1 MTTGCL
7 VRSFQARLSRSVA
20 GIALSV
26 AGLCAGVLLAAAVP
40 TPDYQSY
47 RDNPTST
54 AKEQIEAF
62 AKLHGKEQS
71 GALAN
76 FVLGITA
83 FTQKNFADSQQY
95 LQAARPLLPRLADYI
110 AYYIAASKAV
120 ANDDAGVIAELTAV
134 RNINSPVVPQST
146 LLEAKALIHTQAYL
160 EAIKI
165 LRAHFGALPQPDGD
179 LSLAQAYEGQGERAQ
194 AAALYQR
201 VYYTRPATPQA
212 VDAAAAIERLK
223 TAMGK
228 EYPSP
233 IPQQVLARG
242 DQWLAR
248 KQFIKAHEEFKDMLP
263 LLTGVEHDQA
273 LVRMGAAELLGGN
286 APAGLK
292 YLTSL
297 HLAHSEADAERNYYL
312 GDAGLTNLEKH
323 YPDSPWR
330 LKSLVALG
338 NGYMKEHQ
346 PDRAIPL
353 FRAAA
358 AKFPP
363 DSVTAQV
370 HWQVAWQAYLVRA
383 SDAAVLMKE
392 QLTKYPDD
400 QRAASALYFLGRLSE
415 EAGDAASA
423 RAYYERVR
431 SVFPHYYYGT
441 LGAGRLEDP
450 ALSPVAPNPEVL
462 QSLDQV
468 KFPRPHQIVEETPT
482 PATLAHIERARLLT
496 SAGFPDWAETEMRFG
511 AATDGQRHLLALEL
525 AKSDPTLALSLRHMK
540 VLTPE
545 YLTLDYDRAPKEV
558 WGYLF
563 PLPLQQDLEKAAK
576 ESNLDPYLV
585 AGLIRQESEFN
596 PVVISRAHAFGL
608 MQLVPATGGM
618 LARKEGIVPFNS
630 SMLFD
635 PRVNL
640 KLGTTYLRAQLD
652 RWNGSLEQTLAA
664 YNAGPGRVQQWTA
677 NAHFREPAEFVESI
691 PFTETREYVQSVLR
705 NAAVYRQLY
714 ATRTPPPQPQNAL
727 TSSHVSAPAPKRPVA
742 RKRAG

>member
-1 MTTGCL
+1 MTTACL
-7 VRSFQARLSRSVA
+7 ARFSRALLSKGRM
-20 GIALSV
+20 GLS
-26 AGLCAGVLLAAAVP
+26 LSIAGVCACALLAAPPA
-40 TPDYQSY
+40 PDYQTY
-47 RDNPTST
+47 RDNPTPA
-54 AKEQIEAF
+54 AKDDIVAY
-62 AKLHGKEQS
+62 AKLHSKEQS
-71 GALAN
+71 GAVAN
-76 FVLGITA
+76 FVLGIAA
-83 FTQKNFADSQQY
+83 FTQKNYGESEQY
-95 LQAARPLLPRLADYI
+95 LQAAKPLLPRLADYI
-110 AYYIAASKAV
+110 AYYIASSRAL
-120 ANDDAGVIAELTAV
+120 ANDDAGVIAELTPV
-134 RNINSPVVPQST
+134 RNINSANVPQTT
-146 LLEAKALIHTQAYL
+146 LLEAKALVHTKTYL

-165 LRAHFGALPQPDGD
+165 LRAHFGALPQPEGD
-179 LSLAQAYEGQGERAQ
+179 LTLAQAYEGQGERAQ

-223 TAMGK
+223 AAMGK
-228 EYPSP
+228 DYPSP
-233 IPQQVLARG
+233 VQQQVLARG
-242 DQWLAR
+242 DQWLAH
-248 KQFIKAHEEFKDMLP
+248 KQFIKAHEEFKEMVPHLS
-263 LLTGVEHDQA
+263 GVEHDQA

-292 YLTSL
+292 YLKSL

-312 GDAGLTNLEKH
+312 GDAGLADLEKH

-338 NGYMKEHQ
+338 NGYMKDHQ
-346 PDRAIPL
+346 PDRALPL
-353 FRAAA
+353 FRTAAA
-358 AKFPP
+358 RFPP
-363 DSVTAQV
+363 DPVTAQI
-370 HWQVAWQAYLVRA
+370 HWQVAWQSYLARA
-383 SDAAVLMKE
+383 SDAGALMKE
-392 QLTKYPDD
+392 QVSKYPDD
-400 QRAASALYFLGRLSE
+400 QRAASSLYFLGRLSE
-415 EAGDAASA
+415 EAGDSSSA
-423 RAYYERVR
+423 RAYYERLR
-431 SVFPHYYYGT
+431 TVFPHYYYGT
-441 LGAGRLEDP
+441 LGAARLED
-450 ALSPVAPNPEVL
+450 ASLSPVAPKPEVI
-462 QSLDQV
+462 QSLDQI
-468 KFPRPHQIVEETPT
+468 KFPRPNQIVEESPT
-482 PATLAHIERARLLT
+482 PATVAHIERARLLIA
-496 SAGFPDWAETEMRFG
+496 AGFPDWAETEIRFG
-511 AATDGQRHLLALEL
+511 ASTDGQRHVLALEL

-545 YLTLDYDRAPKEV
+545 YLSLDYDLAPKEV

-618 LARKEGIVPFNS
+618 LARKEGIVPFNTA
-630 SMLFD
+630 MLFD

-652 RWNGSLEQTLAA
+652 RWNGSMEQTLAA

-677 NAHFREPAEFVESI
+677 NAHFREPAEFIESI
-691 PFTETREYVQSVLR
+691 PFTETRDYVQSVLR

-714 ATRTPPPQPQNAL
+714 ATETPPPQPQNAL